1 MNAFDR
7 EKTSLPLLGELP
19 MFAHLDPDVRRFL
32 AGGSYQRTELRGR
45 VLCEKGGLLD
55 GFFCVLSGRV
65 KLAVL
70 AEDGA
75 ERVVEI
81 VQPGASF
88 GEASAFLGKPFPLH
102 AEALSDTGLLVVGA
116 GRLREAV
123 GRWPEVA
130 LVMTDALARR
140 VYTLIQDIESCCLM
154 PAPRRV
160 AEFLLREIDGR
171 GARPDGQDVV
181 LPAAKAVVAS
191 TLNLTAETFS
201 RELHGLA
208 RDGLVKVDRRTIRV
222 LSLEGLRRRCSGSP
236 N

>member
-19 MFAHLDPDVRRFL
+19 MFAQLDPEVRRFL
-32 AGGSYQRTELRGR
+32 AGGCYQRTESRGR
-45 VLCEKGGLLD
+45 VLCEKGGPLD
-55 GFFCVLSGRV
+55 GFFGVLSGRV

-81 VQPGASF
+81 VQPGATF
-88 GEASAFLGKPFPLH
+88 GEASALLDWPFPLH
-102 AEALSDTGLLVVGA
+102 AEALSDTRLLVVGA
-116 GRLREAV
+116 GRMREAA
-123 GRWPEVA
+123 GRWPELA
-130 LVMTDALARR
+130 LLITEALARR
-140 VYTLIQDIESCCLM
+140 IYTLIQDIESCCLM
-154 PAPRRV
+154 PASRRV

-171 GARPDGQDVV
+171 RPGPDGLDLV

-208 RDGLVKVDRRTIRV
+208 RDGLVEVDRRTIRI
-222 LSLEGLRRRCSGSP
+222 LSLEGLRRRCCGSP